1 MLLFGLEAGL
11 FHAALPALGRRVT
24 AMAFAPTDPAG
35 DQVRERERARERVRE
50 RERERDLGMA
60 LLAAALLVAHLGCRR
75 APTRA
80 FSHAP

>member
-35 DQVRERERARERVRE
+35 DQVREREKERE

-80 FSHAP
+80 FSHVP